1 MSTMNVSLPDSMREF
16 VERQVREGSFSTSSE
31 YIRALIRRDEAR
43 TTVRELLRQ
52 GIESPDIGAGDAAYF
67 ARKRKLARVVRSSS
81 R

>member
-52 GIESPDIGAGDAAYF
+52 GIESPDIGAGDAEYF
-67 ARKRKLARVVRSSS
+67 AGKRKLARVVRSSS
-81 R
+81 T

>member
-1 MSTMNVSLPDSMREF
+1 MSTMNVSLPDEMRDF

-43 TTVRELLRQ
+43 SQLRVLLHE
-52 GIESPDIGAGDAAYF
+52 GLESPVTGEGDDAYF
-67 ARKRKLARVVRSSS
+67 ARKREVARVATVPS

>member
-1 MSTMNVSLPDSMREF
+1 MNVSLPESMREF

-43 TTVRELLRQ
+43 ATVRELLRQ

-67 ARKRKLARVVRSSS
+67 ATKRKLARVLQSPS

>member
-43 TTVRELLRQ
+43 ATLRELLRQ
-52 GIESPDIGAGDAAYF
+52 GIESPDVGAGDAAYF
-67 ARKRKLARVVRSSS
+67 ARKRKLARVARPPS